1 MNNLREFFDRKRT
14 AADYIEQTQHRKMNI
29 ECIKKI
35 KTKNGM
41 QDTLDQHTYTD

>member
-1 MNNLREFFDRKRT
+1 MNNLRKSLDRKRT

-35 KTKNGM
+35 IRRNAGHIGPA
-41 QDTLDQHTYTD
+41 HT